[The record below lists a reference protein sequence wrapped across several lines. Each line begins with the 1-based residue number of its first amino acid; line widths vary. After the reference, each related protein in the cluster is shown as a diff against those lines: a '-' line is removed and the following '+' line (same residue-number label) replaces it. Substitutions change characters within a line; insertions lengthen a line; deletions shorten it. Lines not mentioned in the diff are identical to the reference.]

1 MQLKSSHR
9 QSKSDNGRIRTKRVG
24 AFVAAVGPFDLTHLV
39 EDDNMH
45 MITNV
50 HKDLY
55 T

>member
-24 AFVAAVGPFDLTHLV
+24 AFVAAAGPFDLTHLV

-50 HKDLY
+50 HKDMY